1 MQKIY
6 LPIKRFIDIF
16 LSLLGI
22 IFLSPLFIILCIAIK
37 VDSRGAIF
45 FKQKRVGIDKKTFM
59 MYKFR
64 TMRIDTPKD
73 MPTHLLTNPEQYIT
87 KVGKILRKT
96 SLDELPQIFNILKGD
111 MSIIGPRP
119 ALWNQDDLIAER
131 DKYRANDVRPGL
143 SGWAQI
149 NGRDELEIP
158 VKARLDGEY
167 VRRLGFLFDL
177 RCFFGTVFSVLR
189 QDGVVEGGT
198 GEMKKNH
205 RVLILVNLDITIY
218 KFRKELVERLIQEG
232 YEVYISSPYGEF
244 IDVFTEMGCKFIDT
258 KVERHGKNPMKDY
271 QLYRRYVSII
281 KEVNPVVVLSYT
293 IKPNIYGG
301 MATAKCK
308 VPFIP
313 NITGLGSAV
322 QKSGILLSLVTVM
335 YRTAFRKVHCVFVQ
349 NKENQN
355 YFSSHNIAVGKYRLI
370 PGSGVNL
377 NHYIVRP
384 YKEDHGIHFAFIGRV
399 MREKGIEE
407 YLEAA
412 YALKK
417 EYSNIYFHVY
427 GFCEEAYEDRL
438 KKLQEQGVIQYHGM
452 VKDMAEVFETINCS
466 VLPSYHEGMAN
477 SLLEAAASGRPVI
490 ASNITGCRETF
501 DEGVSGFGFQVK
513 DSRALIGALRKFLSL
528 TTEERQQ
535 MGLAGRKKVETE
547 FDRNIVI
554 NAYINEIEHIS
565 KGVK

>member
-1 MQKIY
+1 M
-6 LPIKRFIDIF
+6 
-16 LSLLGI
+16 
-22 IFLSPLFIILCIAIK
+22 
-37 VDSRGAIF
+37 
-45 FKQKRVGIDKKTFM
+45 
-59 MYKFR
+59 
-64 TMRIDTPKD
+64 
-73 MPTHLLTNPEQYIT
+73 
-87 KVGKILRKT
+87 
-96 SLDELPQIFNILKGD
+96 
-111 MSIIGPRP
+111 
-119 ALWNQDDLIAER
+119 
-131 DKYRANDVRPGL
+131 
-143 SGWAQI
+143 
-149 NGRDELEIP
+149 
-158 VKARLDGEY
+158 
-167 VRRLGFLFDL
+167 
-177 RCFFGTVFSVLR
+177 
-189 QDGVVEGGT
+189 
-198 GEMKKNH
+198 
-205 RVLILVNLDITIY
+205 
-218 KFRKELVERLIQEG
+218 
-232 YEVYISSPYGEF
+232 
-244 IDVFTEMGCKFIDT
+244 
-258 KVERHGKNPMKDY
+258 
-271 QLYRRYVSII
+271 
-281 KEVNPVVVLSYT
+281 
-293 IKPNIYGG
+293 
-301 MATAKCK
+301 
-308 VPFIP
+308 
-313 NITGLGSAV
+313 
-322 QKSGILLSLVTVM
+322 TVM

-349 NKENQN
+349 NKENEK
-355 YFSSHNIAVGKYRLI
+355 YFSSHNIAAGKYRLI

-377 NHYIVRP
+377 DHYIVRP
-384 YKEDHGIHFAFIGRV
+384 YKEDDGVHFAFIGRV

-412 YALKK
+412 HALKK